1 LTEDGSVKPELRWR
15 LTESTL
21 WREWDGE
28 VVAFAGPSGAT
39 HHFTE
44 FAAWLFVRIA
54 AAPSSADELRA
65 AAMRDVDVTGDGTL
79 DESLDATL
87 RLFANLLLVAPA
99 PAAEAAATAA
109 CRC

>member
-1 LTEDGSVKPELRWR
+1 LTADRTARPDLPWR
-15 LTESTL
+15 LAESVL

-28 VVAFAGPSGAT
+28 VVAFAGTSGAT

-54 AAPSSADELRA
+54 AAPSTADELRA

-87 RLFANLLLVAPA
+87 RLFANLLLVTPA
-99 PAAEAAATAA
+99 PDAEAAATAA
-109 CRC
+109 CR